1 MSEVFGTEASVVGQ
15 TMVHSLQDG
24 TLPVTPIVHTINVLN
39 AMIDSDR
46 FEEFHDSLDFLLFRS
61 IEYLDAEE

>member
-1 MSEVFGTEASVVGQ
+1 MGQ

-46 FEEFHDSLDFLLFRS
+46 FEEFHDSLDFLLFQS

>member
-15 TMVHSLQDG
+15 TLIQSLQDS
-24 TLPVTPIVHTINVLN
+24 TLPVTPIVHIINVLN
-39 AMIDSDR
+39 AMIDSGR

>member
-1 MSEVFGTEASVVGQ
+1 MGQ

-24 TLPVTPIVHTINVLN
+24 ALPVIPIVHTINVLN

>member
-15 TMVHSLQDG
+15 TMVQSLQDG
-24 TLPVTPIVHTINVLN
+24 TLPATPIVHTINVLN

>member
-1 MSEVFGTEASVVGQ
+1 MGQ

-24 TLPVTPIVHTINVLN
+24 TLPATPIVHTINVLN